1 MNRAIDILRSGSW
14 LTRERIR
21 LVAAALLIAS
31 AAGFLFLV
39 VTAHG
44 GVDLQGRPLG
54 TDFSNVYAA
63 GTYVLDGNANAAFDP
78 PQQYRPR
85 AGDLRR
91 CDPVLRLALPA
102 LFSVRR
108 RGSGFDALRARAHGV
123 ARGHDGTLSVDDVGD
138 FELVI
143 PGPAKR
149 EPGIHI
155 RRAPDKGTERRPSK
169 IVVMDSGQPRSLSS
183 GRPLRAGPVGGF
195 RNDG

>member
-1 MNRAIDILRSGSW
+1 MCYDLSVITGRVDYSG
-14 LTRERIR
+14 
-21 LVAAALLIAS
+21 VAAAVPLFKAAIAS
-31 AAGFLFLV
+31 GE
-39 VTAHG
+39 
-44 GVDLQGRPLG
+44 P
-54 TDFSNVYAA
+54 S
-63 GTYVLDGNANAAFDP
+63 
-78 PQQYRPR
+78 
-85 AGDLRR
+85 
-91 CDPVLRLALPA
+91 
-102 LFSVRR
+102 
-108 RGSGFDALRARAHGV
+108 
-123 ARGHDGTLSVDDVGD
+123 HDGTLSVDDVGD